1 MCFNLAVKSFN
12 MKAKE
17 IYNKIE
23 FWIVTIV
30 AASLLLS
37 LLIMSK
43 NPSAYGSYLFNEY
56 HIKYDFWKHLFL
68 PRLSQII
75 IYYCG
80 YILITR
86 FIEEKK
92 DNWAKAGS
100 VFGLYLI
107 VATLIS
113 ITYTYTDAW
122 AFGKYDFDTR
132 YLYLFT
138 DGLTTVAII
147 FLIYIAYYILKELL
161 LKLASSIKVSGRKRI
176 KVINIACS
184 VICWLILLII
194 FGANHI
200 TGGVIL
206 MLIIVPYATIIILLH
221 IYYLIPGSGSNG
233 FKSSIYLWQTLAI
246 VSALSL
252 LAGALSAAISGS
264 NDIAPMFFILFFST
278 IFFLIPIIWYVFKNR
293 RDKEVLQAELGSSRA
308 NLSFLR
314 SQINPHFLFNALN
327 TLYGTALQENAERT
341 GEGIQKLG
349 DMMRFML
356 HENMQEKISLAREVD
371 YLNNYISL
379 QKLRTAASP
388 EIIIQTNIEEQLNQL
403 DVSPMLLIPFVENA
417 FKHGISLQQPSF
429 INISLHT
436 KEKVLFF
443 DVHNSVHPKNEYDPE
458 KMKSGIGLQN
468 VKQRLALL
476 YPKKHELIIRE
487 SAKEFFVHLT
497 IQL

>member
-1 MCFNLAVKSFN
+1 
-12 MKAKE
+12 MKARE

-23 FWIVTIV
+23 FWIVTTV

-43 NPSAYGSYLFNEY
+43 NPDAHGSYRFDEY

-68 PRLSQII
+68 PSLAQII
-75 IYYCG
+75 IYYSG
-80 YILITR
+80 YVLISR
-86 FIEEKK
+86 FVEEKK

-107 VATLIS
+107 IATLIS
-113 ITYTYTDAW
+113 VTYTYTDAW
-122 AFGKYDFDTR
+122 MFGKYDFDTR
-132 YLYLFT
+132 YIYLFT
-138 DGLTTVAII
+138 DGFTTVAII
-147 FLIYIAYYILKELL
+147 FLIYSAYYIVR
-161 LKLASSIKVSGRKRI
+161 A
-176 KVINIACS
+176 
-184 VICWLILLII
+184 LILKSAETIRAKQSNKKLNEKTRSWLLFGFLAFACWIAIIIILGANSAREVMAFWAVGVPYALLIVWIHIKYLIPLAGKERFKSAAYLLRVTPIIFLLSLLCSALCAGISGTGNIGAFFLILII
-194 FGANHI
+194 FAI
-200 TGGVIL
+200 C
-206 MLIIVPYATIIILLH
+206 IIVP
-221 IYYLIPGSGSNG
+221 
-233 FKSSIYLWQTLAI
+233 
-246 VSALSL
+246 VSWY
-252 LAGALSAAISGS
+252 IS
-264 NDIAPMFFILFFST
+264 
-278 IFFLIPIIWYVFKNR
+278 KNR
-293 RDKEVLQAELGSSRA
+293 VDKEVLQTALGSSQA
-308 NLSFLR
+308 NLNFLR

-379 QKLRTAASP
+379 QKLRTASSP
-388 EIIIQTNIEEQLNQL
+388 EIIIQTNIEEQLNRL

-436 KEKVLFF
+436 KENILFF
-443 DVHNSVHPKNEYDPE
+443 DVHNSVHPKNDYDPE

-497 IQL
+497 INL